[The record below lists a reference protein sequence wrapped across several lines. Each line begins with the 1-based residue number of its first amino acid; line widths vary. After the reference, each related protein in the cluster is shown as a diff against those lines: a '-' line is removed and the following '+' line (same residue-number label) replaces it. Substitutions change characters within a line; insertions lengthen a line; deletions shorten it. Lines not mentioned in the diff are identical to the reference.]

1 MHEIAKEMSV
11 LVIQGD
17 ESSQKLILE
26 LARKMGSKVVSIKN
40 SQAEDFLFGNLMEKE
55 KTGKLVS
62 REKILKALKN
72 A

>member
-1 MHEIAKEMSV
+1 MSV

-17 ESSQKLILE
+17 ESSQRLILA
-26 LARKMGSKVVSIKN
+26 LAKKMGSKVVSIGK
-40 SQAEDFLFGNLMEKE
+40 SQAEDFLFGSLMEKE

-62 REKILKALKN
+62 KEKVLKALKN